1 MKLKTLSTLVILA
14 LSAGLLPGAA
24 AAAEATES
32 PRPLYDKLPVKEVT
46 VFKDGHAFVLHEGTM
61 TTDGNGNVLLDAL
74 PSPVMG
80 TFWAYSVRPDV
91 ALSSVVSSRDELEVE
106 QASLSIEDLIKGNV
120 GKSVLIKE
128 TGKNESYQATIVRIL
143 EESAQPSPSEAAA
156 LRNYSP
162 YAPPPPVQP
171 QNRIV
176 LLKAAEGTRALPISQ
191 IQAVTFL
198 DEVNDTVRRTQQKD
212 TMTLQLN
219 WKGKQ
224 PEPKAAVGMAYVQR
238 GIRWI
243 PSYRVEIDG
252 KGKAVLKLQ
261 ACIINELADL
271 NDIKAHLV
279 IGVPNFAFKEVV
291 DPISFQEAAAS
302 LSGHFR
308 ADNRTAYAFSNAIM
322 SQQVSAY
329 EQRSMPAPEAGSL
342 NLGPELEGTANAED
356 LFVFTIDHITL
367 KKGQRLVLP
376 LAEFTLSYEDT
387 YAVNISFAPPLEMR
401 QNFNTDQQLMLAKLF
416 HAPNAVHKI
425 RLTNT
430 SDYPLTTAP
439 ATVLMN
445 GRVLS
450 QGMMTYTAIGN
461 KGDLDLTTA
470 VNIGVKSANEQTGQ
484 TPNAVNWNG
493 SSFSKIDMRGTV
505 TLTNFSDKPVSLRV
519 RRSVLGNMDQADNN
533 AVIKQLGSSYDGVV
547 FEDGQPVWWNWCSW
561 PWWWHRF
568 NTIGQADWTVEL
580 APGQTLTL
588 EYQWHYFWG

>member
-1 MKLKTLSTLVILA
+1 MKLQTLSTLVILVM
-14 LSAGLLPGAA
+14 SAGLLPGAA
-24 AAAEATES
+24 RGAEGEES

-46 VFKDGHAFVLHEGTM
+46 VFKDGHAFVLHEGAM
-61 TTDGNGNVLLDAL
+61 TTDGKGNVLLDTL

-91 ALSSVVSSRDELEVE
+91 ALSSVVSSREELEVE

-143 EESAQPSPSEAAA
+143 EESAQPSSPDSAA
-156 LRNYSP
+156 LRNIYP
-162 YAPPPPVQP
+162 YAPTPPVQP

-176 LLKAAEGTRALPISQ
+176 LLKAADGTRALPVSQ
-191 IQAVTFL
+191 IQSVTFL
-198 DEVNDTVRRTQQKD
+198 DDVNDTVRRKQQKD
-212 TMTLQLN
+212 TMTLHLD

-224 PEPKAAVGMAYVQR
+224 PAQKAEVGMAYVQR

-243 PSYRVEIDG
+243 PAYRVEIDG

-279 IGVPNFAFKEVV
+279 VGVPNFAFKEAV

-322 SQQVSAY
+322 SQVSAY
-329 EQRSMPAPEAGSL
+329 EQRSIPAPGAGSL

-356 LFVFTIDHITL
+356 LFVFTIDRLTL
-367 KKGQRLVLP
+367 KKGQRIILP
-376 LAEFTLSYEDT
+376 LAEFTLSYDDVYT
-387 YAVNISFAPPLEMR
+387 VDVSFAPPLEMR
-401 QNFNTDQQLMLAKLF
+401 QNFNSDQQMMLAKLF

-430 SDYPLTTAP
+430 SEYPLTTAP

-450 QGMMTYTAIGN
+450 QAMMTYTAIGN

-519 RRSVLGNMDQADNN
+519 RRSVLGTMDQGSHDAE
-533 AVIKQLGSSYDGVV
+533 IKQLGSAYDGVV
-547 FEDGQPVWWNWCSW
+547 FEDGLPVWWNWCSW

-568 NTIGQADWTVEL
+568 NTIGQAGWTVEL